1 MAPHTIILPPPCLTV
16 GKRHSFL
23 YLSPSL
29 RRTYTLRLLPNCSNL
44 DSSVHN
50 TLYQSSFVHFLCS
63 FANFRRFTLFFSF
76 SNGFFAAILPTSPSS
91 PSFRRTVLED
101 TVAPLVIVVLISSRS
116 SREVFLRSLRL
127 RILRSFTC
135 LSERQFWCEL
145 VASWRFKVYLTVLGL
160 HFKALAMR
168 R

>member
-63 FANFRRFTLFFSF
+63 FANFCRFTLFLSF
-76 SNGFFAAILPTSPSS
+76 SNGFLAAILPKSPSS
-91 PSFRRTVLED
+91 PSFRYICINVQYLMVQSVYIHHIINNMYYNSAGIIT
-101 TVAPLVIVVLISSRS
+101 I
-116 SREVFLRSLRL
+116 FLHYFLCMIFRNNVDYMYKYSQ
-127 RILRSFTC
+127 T
-135 LSERQFWCEL
+135 WN
-145 VASWRFKVYLTVLGL
+145 
-160 HFKALAMR
+160 
-168 R
+168 